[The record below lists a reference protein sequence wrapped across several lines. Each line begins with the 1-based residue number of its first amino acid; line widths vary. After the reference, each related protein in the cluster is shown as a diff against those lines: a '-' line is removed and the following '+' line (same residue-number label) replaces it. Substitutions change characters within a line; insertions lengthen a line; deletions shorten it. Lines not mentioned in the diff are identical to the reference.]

1 MKRCLTRIVI
11 VFLMTSFTVSSIV
24 GCGAGSRWR
33 DRKLERRIEKLE
45 DRVDVLER
53 KDTLEKK
60 Q

>member
-1 MKRCLTRIVI
+1 MKRCLIRIVI
-11 VFLMTSFTVSSIV
+11 LFIMTSFTVSSVV

-53 KDTLEKK
+53 KTPV

>member
-11 VFLMTSFTVSSIV
+11 VFLMTSFTVSSVV
-24 GCGAGSRWR
+24 GCGAGSRRR
-33 DRKLERRIEKLE
+33 DRKTERRIEKLE